1 MFAAGGIARRGMVAG
16 LNLWSAIGARMP
28 KSLKGIDV
36 SELQVGRVLAVIMLL
51 VAVPEVE

>member
-1 MFAAGGIARRGMVAG
+1 MLAAGGIVRREVAAG
-16 LNLWSAIGARMP
+16 LNLWLAIGARMP

-36 SELQVGRVLAVIMLL
+36 SELGRVLALIMLL

>member
-1 MFAAGGIARRGMVAG
+1 VFAAGGIARRGMVAG